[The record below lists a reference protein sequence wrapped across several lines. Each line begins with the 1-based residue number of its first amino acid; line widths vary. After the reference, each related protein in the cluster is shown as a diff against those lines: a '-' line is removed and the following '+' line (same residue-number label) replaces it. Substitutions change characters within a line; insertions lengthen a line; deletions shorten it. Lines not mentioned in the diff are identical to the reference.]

1 MMIKVEEFSGA
12 VEKVSPRL
20 LDAKFATK
28 AVNCRVDRGSLAP
41 VRLPETVGTLPL
53 AAKTIYRYTA
63 NDWLTWD
70 EDVDVARSPVA
81 YDVTDRVYFTGTGY
95 PKQTRNDI
103 ALGTAILP
111 ANSYRVGV
119 PAPGVCALSV
129 TGAPDPEQAGL
140 ESTVYYASTFVTA
153 WGEEGPPS
161 LPSAAAVITDGQ
173 EVTVT
178 LPSVPTGNYNFGDGA
193 LRRVYRSNSGTSD
206 TAFQFLAEL
215 PITTG
220 AFLDTT
226 PADALGEVIPTT
238 LWDAP
243 PDDDL
248 TRYPTGEMRGI
259 RTLPSGAMVGFS
271 GNTLVYSEPYL
282 PHAWPYSYPL
292 KDPIV
297 AIEVT
302 TTGVLV
308 TTTDKP
314 VLAVGLDPR
323 AVAIQELDER
333 RACVSKRSMVDMG
346 EYAVYASPDGLV
358 GIENGSIRL
367 LTESIFTREQWQ
379 RFIPASINA
388 FRWEGKYVG
397 FYSDGVTSG
406 GFVLDLANGSFV
418 ELDFFADAGY
428 YDASE
433 DTLYLANG
441 TDLVK
446 FDAGLLAEYEWQSKL
461 FQLPRPTSFSVLQV
475 VADSYPV
482 EVEVTRDGV
491 GHVYSVSSD
500 RPARLISGRGH
511 NWQFVVRGNAT
522 VHSVALAQSV
532 QEVANG

>member
-28 AVNCRVDRGSLAP
+28 AVNCRVDRGLLAP
-41 VRLPETVGTLPL
+41 VRLPETVKTLPV
-53 AAKTIYRYTA
+53 AAKTIYRYTQD
-63 NDWLTWD
+63 DWLTWAQ
-70 EDVDVARSPVA
+70 DVDVARSPVA
-81 YDVTDRVYFTGTGY
+81 YDVSDRVYFTGTGY

-103 ALGTAILP
+103 ALGSSVLP
-111 ANSYRVGV
+111 KNSYRVGV
-119 PAPGVCALSV
+119 PAPGVLQPVV
-129 TGAPDPEQAGL
+129 TGPPDPDQAGL
-140 ESTVYYASTFVTA
+140 ESTVYYVSTFVTS

-161 LPSAAAVITDGQ
+161 MPSTAAVITDGQ
-173 EVTVT
+173 AVQ
-178 LPSVPTGNYNFGDGA
+178 LLFPAVPTGNYNFGAGA
-193 LRRVYRSNSGTSD
+193 LRRIYRSNSGTSES
-206 TAFQFLAEL
+206 AFQFLSEV

-220 AFLDTT
+220 QLTDTV

-243 PDDDL
+243 PDDNL
-248 TRYPTGEMRGI
+248 TRYPSGQMLGI

-292 KDPIV
+292 KDQIV

-358 GIENGSIRL
+358 GIENGSIRV

-379 RFIPASINA
+379 RFSPTSINA

-406 GFVLDLANGSFV
+406 GFVLDLSNGSFV

-428 YDASE
+428 YDALE
-433 DTLYLANG
+433 DALYLAVG
-441 TDLVK
+441 TELVK
-446 FDAGLLAEYEWQSKL
+446 FDHGQVAEYEWRSKE
-461 FQLPRPTSFSVLQV
+461 FQLPRPASFSALQV
-475 VADSYPV
+475 IADSYPV
-482 EVEVTRDGV
+482 EVEVSRDGI
-491 GHVYSVSSD
+491 GHVYSVPSD
-500 RPARLISGRGH
+500 RPVRLAAGRGH
-511 NWQFVVRGNAT
+511 VWQFVIRGSQL
-522 VHSVALAQSV
+522 VHSVAIAQSV
-532 QEVANG
+532 EEIANG